1 MTDPITVAVL
11 QNRLNAIA
19 EEMGE
24 AMLRTAYS
32 QILNSSRDFSIALI
46 DARCRLVAQADHI
59 PVHVGAMPWAA
70 RANAERFP
78 NPSPGDIYILNDP
91 YRGGSHLP
99 DLTVFVPVFAPGP
112 NGPTLMFWSVNRAHH
127 SDIGGATHGAYNPAA
142 TEIWHEGLRLPPIR
156 LTENGVLREDLLE
169 MLALN
174 VRHPRDFRGDLAA
187 QIGSAKLGEQR
198 LAAVIEEFGADV
210 LAAAIEAMLDAA
222 ERHARST
229 VSAWKDGEYYG
240 EAVLD
245 DDGFGKTDI
254 VIRAHVSK
262 LGSDVTVDLTQS
274 DPQVTGFINSSH
286 ANTQSAVAMAFAFLL
301 DPDVTKNEGAFRPL
315 TVKLKEGTIVWAR
328 EGAPV
333 TMCTSHCSNE
343 IVEAIIVALSGACP
357 ERAMGGWGRR
367 LRIALNGTDPRT
379 GRRFIWHMFQARPG
393 GGGSVAGDGYSTI
406 GEWHSAGGIKFGSIE
421 VAETRFPLVFE
432 THEYRAGSAGEG
444 KYRGG
449 YGGDMRLRVEA
460 VGNCIAN
467 TAGEGVVHG
476 ARGMLGGSDGAP
488 HDYTLLPSGA
498 APRKL
503 KSKEISVPVPT
514 GSVIHVLSGGGGG
527 WGKPADRDPAARA
540 KDMAEGV
547 ER

>member
-1 MTDPITVAVL
+1 MTDPITIAVL
-11 QNRLNAIA
+11 QNRLSAIA

-59 PVHVGAMPWAA
+59 PVHVGAMPLAA
-70 RANAERFP
+70 EALVARFP
-78 NPSPGDIYILNDP
+78 DPSPDDVYLLNDP

-99 DLTVFVPVFAPGP
+99 DLTIFVPVFAG
-112 NGPTLMFWSVNRAHH
+112 TALMFWSVVRAHH

-142 TEIWHEGLRLPPIR
+142 TEIWHEGLRLPPMR

-187 QIGSAKLGEQR
+187 QIGSARLGEQR
-198 LAAVIEEFGADV
+198 LNTVIGEFGPETLSAS
-210 LAAAIEAMLDAA
+210 IEAMLDAA
-222 ERHARST
+222 ERHARQI
-229 VSAWKDGEYYG
+229 VGEWADGEYRG
-240 EAVLD
+240 DAVLD

-254 VIRAHVSK
+254 AIRAVVTK
-262 LGSDVTVDLTQS
+262 RGSDIVVDLTES
-274 DPQVTGFINSSH
+274 DPQVTGFVNSSY
-286 ANTQSAVAMAFAFLL
+286 ANTRSAVAMAFAFML
-301 DPDVTKNEGAFRPL
+301 DPDIAKNDGAFRPL
-315 TVKLKEGTIVWAR
+315 TVKLKEGTIVLAH

-343 IVEAIIVALSGACP
+343 IVEAIIVALARAAP

-393 GGGSVAGDGYSTI
+393 GGGSAAGDGYSTI

-432 THEYRAGSAGEG
+432 THEYRLGSGGAGLH
-444 KYRGG
+444 RGG
-449 YGGDMRLRVEA
+449 DGGDMRLRVEA
-460 VGNCIAN
+460 AGTTKAN

-476 ARGMLGGSDGAP
+476 ARGINGGEDGAP
-488 HDYTLLPSGA
+488 HDYTLLAPGS

-503 KSKEISVPVPT
+503 KSKEIDVPVPS

-527 WGKPADRDPAARA
+527 WGVPAQANANGSALSQPLLPT
-540 KDMAEGV
+540 
-547 ER
+547 

>member
-46 DARCRLVAQADHI
+46 DASCRLVAQADHI

-70 RANAERFP
+70 RANADRFP

-112 NGPTLMFWSVNRAHH
+112 QGPKLMFWSVNRAHH

-198 LAAVIEEFGADV
+198 LAAVIQEFGADV
-210 LAAAIEAMLDAA
+210 LADAIDAMLDAA

-229 VSAWKDGEYYG
+229 VAAWKDGEYYG

-254 VIRAHVSK
+254 VIRARVSK
-262 LGSDVTVDLTQS
+262 QGSDLTVDLTDS

-286 ANTQSAVAMAFAFLL
+286 ANAQSAVAMAFAFLL

-367 LRIALNGTDPRT
+367 MRIALNGADPRT

-432 THEYRAGSAGEG
+432 THEYRPDSAGDG
-444 KYRGG
+444 KHRGG

-488 HDYTLLPSGA
+488 HDYTLLAPGA
-498 APRKL
+498 EPRKL

-527 WGKPADRDPAARA
+527 WGKPEDRDPAARV
-540 KDMAEGV
+540 KDVAEGLAG
-547 ER
+547 

>member
-1 MTDPITVAVL
+1 MTDPITIAVL
-11 QNRLNAIA
+11 QSRLNAIA

-70 RANAERFP
+70 KALTERFP
-78 NPSPGDIYILNDP
+78 NPSPNDVYLLNDP

-99 DLTVFVPVFAPGP
+99 DLTVFVPVFAAGR
-112 NGPTLMFWSVNRAHH
+112 LMFWSVVRAHH

-187 QIGSAKLGEQR
+187 QVGSARLGEQR
-198 LAAVIEEFGADV
+198 LNAVITEFGAET
-210 LAAAIEAMLDAA
+210 LAASIEAMLDAA
-222 ERHARST
+222 ERHARQI
-229 VSAWKDGEYYG
+229 VSDWQDGEYTG

-245 DDGFGKTDI
+245 DDGFDKTNI
-254 VIRAHVSK
+254 VIRARVTK
-262 LGSDVTVDLTQS
+262 QGSNVTVDLTES

-301 DPDVTKNEGAFRPL
+301 DPDIAKNDGAFRPL
-315 TVKLKEGTIVWAR
+315 TVRLKEGTIVWAH

-343 IVEAIIVALSGACP
+343 IIEAIIVALGQACP
-357 ERAMGGWGRR
+357 DRAMGGWGRR
-367 LRIALNGTDPRT
+367 LRIALTGTDPRT
-379 GRRFIWHMFQARPG
+379 RRRFIWHMFQARPG

-432 THEYRAGSAGEG
+432 THEYRPGSAGDG
-444 KYRGG
+444 RYRGG
-449 YGGDMRLRVEA
+449 TGADMRLRVEA
-460 VGNCIAN
+460 AGTTYAN

-476 ARGMLGGSDGAP
+476 ARGINGGHDGAP
-488 HDYTLLPSGA
+488 H
-498 APRKL
+498 
-503 KSKEISVPVPT
+503 
-514 GSVIHVLSGGGGG
+514 
-527 WGKPADRDPAARA
+527 
-540 KDMAEGV
+540 
-547 ER
+547 

>member
-1 MTDPITVAVL
+1 MTDPITIAVL
-11 QNRLNAIA
+11 QNRLSAIA

-70 RANAERFP
+70 KALSERFP
-78 NPSPGDIYILNDP
+78 NPAPNDVYVLNDP

-99 DLTVFVPVFAPGP
+99 DLTIFVPVFAGA
-112 NGPTLMFWSVNRAHH
+112 TMMFWSVVRAHH

-142 TEIWHEGLRLPPIR
+142 TEIWHEGLRLPPMR

-187 QIGSAKLGEQR
+187 QIGAARLGEQR
-198 LAAVIEEFGADV
+198 LTAVIREFGAET
-210 LAAAIEAMLDAA
+210 LAASIEAMLDAA
-222 ERHARST
+222 ERYARQI
-229 VSAWKDGEYYG
+229 VAGWADGTYLG

-245 DDGFGKTDI
+245 DDGFDKTNI
-254 VIRAHVSK
+254 VIRATVTK
-262 LGSDVTVDLTQS
+262 TGSDLTIDLTES

-286 ANTQSAVAMAFAFLL
+286 ANAQSAVAMAFAFML
-301 DPDVTKNEGAFRPL
+301 DPDIAKNDGAFRPL

-343 IVEAIIVALSGACP
+343 IIEAIIVALAQAAP
-357 ERAMGGWGRR
+357 DRAMGGWGRR

-393 GGGSVAGDGYSTI
+393 GGGSAAGDGYSTI

-432 THEYRAGSAGEG
+432 THEYRPESAGDG
-444 KYRGG
+444 RYRGG

-460 VGNCIAN
+460 QGVTRAT
-467 TAGEGVVHG
+467 TAGEGVGHG
-476 ARGMLGGSDGAP
+476 ARGISGGNDGAP
-488 HDYTLLPSGA
+488 HDYTLL
-498 APRKL
+498 APNAVPRPL
-503 KSKEISVPVPT
+503 KSKEIDVPVPS

-527 WGKPADRDPAARA
+527 WGNPADRDPRARDLDA
-540 KDMAEGV
+540 AEGLT
-547 ER
+547 

>member
-1 MTDPITVAVL
+1 MTDPITIAVL
-11 QNRLNAIA
+11 QNRLSAIA

-70 RANAERFP
+70 KALSERFP
-78 NPSPGDIYILNDP
+78 DPSPGDVYLLNDP

-99 DLTVFVPVFAPGP
+99 DLTIFVPVFTGA
-112 NGPTLMFWSVNRAHH
+112 TLMFWSVVRAHH

-142 TEIWHEGLRLPPIR
+142 TEIWHEGLRLPPMR

-187 QIGSAKLGEQR
+187 QIGSARLGEQR
-198 LAAVIEEFGADV
+198 LNTVIGEFGPETLSAS
-210 LAAAIEAMLDAA
+210 IEAMLDAA
-222 ERHARST
+222 ERHARHI
-229 VSAWKDGEYYG
+229 VAEWADGEYRG
-240 EAVLD
+240 EALLD

-254 VIRAHVSK
+254 AIRAVVTK
-262 LGSDVTVDLTQS
+262 RGSDIVVDLTES
-274 DPQVTGFINSSH
+274 DPQVTGFVNSSY
-286 ANTQSAVAMAFAFLL
+286 ANTRSAVAMAFAFML
-301 DPDVTKNEGAFRPL
+301 DPDIAKNDGAFRPL
-315 TVKLKEGTIVWAR
+315 TVKLKEGTIVWAH

-343 IVEAIIVALSGACP
+343 IVEAIIVALARAAP

-393 GGGSVAGDGYSTI
+393 GGGSAAGDGYSTI

-432 THEYRAGSAGEG
+432 THEYRLGSGGAGLH
-444 KYRGG
+444 RGG
-449 YGGDMRLRVEA
+449 DGGDMRLRVEA
-460 VGNCIAN
+460 AGTTKAN

-476 ARGMLGGSDGAP
+476 ARGINGGEDGAP
-488 HDYTLLPSGA
+488 HDYTLLAPGS

-503 KSKEISVPVPT
+503 KSKEIDVPVPS

-527 WGKPADRDPAARA
+527 WGVPAQANATGSALSQPLLPT
-540 KDMAEGV
+540 
-547 ER
+547 

>member
-1 MTDPITVAVL
+1 MTNPVVDPITIAVL

-70 RANAERFP
+70 KALAERFP
-78 NPSPGDIYILNDP
+78 NPAHNDVYLLNDP

-99 DLTVFVPVFAPGP
+99 DLTVFVPVFAGP
-112 NGPTLMFWSVNRAHH
+112 DLMFWSVVRAHH

-142 TEIWHEGLRLPPIR
+142 TEIWHEGLRLPPMR
-156 LTENGVLREDLLE
+156 LTENGILREDLLE

-187 QIGSAKLGEQR
+187 QIGAARLGEQR
-198 LAAVIEEFGADV
+198 LSAVIAEFGRNTLQAS
-210 LAAAIEAMLDAA
+210 IEAMLDAA
-222 ERHARST
+222 ERYART
-229 VSAWKDGEYYG
+229 IIADWADGIYHG
-240 EAVLD
+240 DATLD
-245 DDGFGKTDI
+245 DDGFDQTNI
-254 VIRAHVSK
+254 AIRAKVTK
-262 LGSDVTVDLTQS
+262 QGSDVTVDLTES
-274 DPQVTGFINSSH
+274 DPQVTGFINSSF
-286 ANTQSAVAMAFAFLL
+286 ANTQSAVAMAFAFML
-301 DPDVTKNEGAFRPL
+301 DPGITKNEGAFRPL

-343 IVEAIIVALSGACP
+343 IIEAIIVALAQAAP

-393 GGGSVAGDGYSTI
+393 GGGSAAGDGYSTI

-432 THEYRAGSAGEG
+432 THEYRPGSAGDG
-444 KYRGG
+444 QYRGG
-449 YGGDMRLRVEA
+449 TGGDMRLRIEA
-460 VGNCIAN
+460 EGTTVAN

-476 ARGMLGGSDGAP
+476 ARGINGGHDGAP
-488 HDYTLLPSGA
+488 HDYTLLAPDDL
-498 APRKL
+498 PRKL
-503 KSKEISVPVPT
+503 KSKEINVPVPS

-527 WGKPADRDPAARA
+527 WGDPERRDPSARA
-540 KDMAEGV
+540 ADQTEGLI
-547 ER
+547 

>member
-1 MTDPITVAVL
+1 MTDPITIAVL

-46 DARCRLVAQADHI
+46 DAQCRLVAQADHI

-70 RANAERFP
+70 KALAERFP
-78 NPSPGDIYILNDP
+78 NPEPNDVYVLNDP

-99 DLTVFVPVFAPGP
+99 DLTVFVPVFADGA
-112 NGPTLMFWSVNRAHH
+112 LMFWSVVRAHH
-127 SDIGGATHGAYNPAA
+127 SDIGGGTHGAYNPAA
-142 TEIWHEGLRLPPIR
+142 TEIWQEGLRLPPMR

-187 QIGSAKLGEQR
+187 QIGAARLGEVR
-198 LAAVIEEFGADV
+198 LSGVIAEFGAV
-210 LAAAIEAMLDAA
+210 TLAASIEAMLDAA
-222 ERHARST
+222 ERYSRAI
-229 VSAWKDGEYYG
+229 VAGWADGEHLG

-245 DDGFGKTDI
+245 DDGFDRTNI
-254 VIRAHVSK
+254 VIRARVTK
-262 LGSDVTVDLTQS
+262 RGSDVTVDLTES

-301 DPDVTKNEGAFRPL
+301 DPGIPKNEGAFRPL

-343 IVEAIIVALSGACP
+343 IIEAIIVALSQACP

-432 THEYRAGSAGEG
+432 THEYRPGSAGDG
-444 KYRGG
+444 QFRGG
-449 YGGDMRLRVEA
+449 YGGDMRMRVEA
-460 VGNCIAN
+460 AGTTMAN

-476 ARGMLGGSDGAP
+476 ARGMCGGDDGAP
-488 HDYTLLPSGA
+488 HDYTLL
-498 APRKL
+498 APNAPPRRL
-503 KSKEISVPVPT
+503 KSKEINVSVPS

-527 WGKPADRDPAARA
+527 WGDPAQRDPAARDADA
-540 KDMAEGV
+540 KAALGLA
-547 ER
+547 

>member
-1 MTDPITVAVL
+1 MTDPITIAVL

-46 DARCRLVAQADHI
+46 DAKCRLVAQADHI
-59 PVHVGAMPWAA
+59 PVHVGAMSWAA
-70 RANAERFP
+70 KALTERFP
-78 NPSPGDIYILNDP
+78 KVAPNEVYILNDP

-99 DLTVFVPVFAPGP
+99 DLTVFVPIFAGDRH
-112 NGPTLMFWSVNRAHH
+112 LFWSVVRAHH

-142 TEIWHEGLRLPPIR
+142 TEIWHEGLRLPPMR

-187 QIGSAKLGEQR
+187 QIGAARLGEQR
-198 LAAVIEEFGADV
+198 LNTVVAEFGTDTLLESV
-210 LAAAIEAMLDAA
+210 EAMLDAA
-222 ERHARST
+222 ERYARDI
-229 VSAWKDGEYYG
+229 VAGWRDGEYLG
-240 EAVLD
+240 DATLD
-245 DDGFGKTDI
+245 DDGFGKTNI
-254 VIRAHVSK
+254 VIRARVTKS
-262 LGSDVTVDLTQS
+262 GSNVTVDLTES
-274 DPQVTGFINSSH
+274 DPQVTSFVNSSH
-286 ANTQSAVAMAFAFLL
+286 ANTQSAAAIAFAFLL
-301 DPDVTKNEGAFRPL
+301 NPDIAKNDGAFRPL
-315 TVKLKEGTIVWAR
+315 TVKLKEGTICWAR

-343 IVEAIIVALSGACP
+343 IIEAIVVALAQACP
-357 ERAMGGWGRR
+357 DRAMGGWGRR
-367 LRIALNGTDPRT
+367 LRIALNGVDPRT

-393 GGGSVAGDGYSTI
+393 GGGSAAGDGYSTI
-406 GEWHSAGGIKFGSIE
+406 GEWHSAGGIKFGSLE

-432 THEYRAGSAGEG
+432 THEYRPGSAGEG
-444 KYRGG
+444 QYRGG
-449 YGGDMRLRVEA
+449 HGGDMRLRVEA
-460 VGNCIAN
+460 AAGTIAN

-476 ARGMLGGSDGAP
+476 ARGIGGGHDGAP
-488 HDYTLLPSGA
+488 HDYTLLAPGS

-503 KSKEISVPVPT
+503 KSKEISVPVPP

-527 WGKPADRDPAARA
+527 WGDPAARDPAARKA
-540 KDMAEGV
+540 DAAEGLA
-547 ER
+547 